1 VKRTNRLILVVGIL
15 LAVVA
20 FVGIIFVFNQKG
32 PGGQAEIPQANIIVA
47 KRDIKLGDAI
57 QEGDID
63 KQQIPLSDKRPE
75 YVAQPGDVVG
85 QVARTD
91 IAKGAILTTT
101 MFAGSGQTSIS
112 KDLPAGMVAMA
123 VRVDAA
129 TGVGTLILPGDRVDV
144 VMTVPF
150 KVTGVPNP
158 LASPIPGSTT
168 WTLTMD
174 PSPST
179 KMIVQNVEV
188 RAILGA
194 TASAAGTSTDGSSGG
209 TAPDLSQIQ
218 QTVVLGMTP
227 QQAEVVEFA
236 GQAGVTKQ
244 GILQG
249 ALFNLTLVLR
259 SPKDKNAPAVET
271 TGVVLQTMMEKYGLL
286 PPIPFEV
293 TTTPRP

>member
-1 VKRTNRLILVVGIL
+1 
-15 LAVVA
+15 
-20 FVGIIFVFNQKG
+20 
-32 PGGQAEIPQANIIVA
+32 
-47 KRDIKLGDAI
+47 
-57 QEGDID
+57 
-63 KQQIPLSDKRPE
+63 
-75 YVAQPGDVVG
+75 
-85 QVARTD
+85 
-91 IAKGAILTTT
+91 
-101 MFAGSGQTSIS
+101 
-112 KDLPAGMVAMA
+112 
-123 VRVDAA
+123 
-129 TGVGTLILPGDRVDV
+129 
-144 VMTVPF
+144 
-150 KVTGVPNP
+150 
-158 LASPIPGSTT
+158 
-168 WTLTMD
+168 MD

-194 TASAAGTSTDGSSGG
+194 TASAAGTSTEGSNGG

-244 GILQG
+244 GTLQG

-259 SPKDKNAPAVET
+259 SPKDKDAPAVET